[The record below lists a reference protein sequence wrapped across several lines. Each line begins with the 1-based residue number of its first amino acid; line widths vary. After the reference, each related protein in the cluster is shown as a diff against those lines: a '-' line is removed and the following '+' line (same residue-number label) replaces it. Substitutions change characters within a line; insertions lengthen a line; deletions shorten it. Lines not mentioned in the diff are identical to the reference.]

1 MGWEWYW
8 CQMLVIMRLAK
19 FTVPGDAWDEAE
31 GGAPLVHAG
40 GGVPM
45 STEGKGWLPPA
56 LSSEARWRPLQSGHR
71 YLSKHMAFMA
81 L

>member
-1 MGWEWYW
+1 MGREWYW
-8 CQMLVIMRLAK
+8 YQMLVIMRLAK
-19 FTVPGDAWDEAE
+19 FTVP
-31 GGAPLVHAG
+31 G